1 MLSCWGT
8 GWQPPQ
14 KNTSLLNPDTCWLNP
29 KPVPSS
35 SFWHDFVSTLVLFA
49 TALSRDWTQA
59 KWDESSNK
67 HEKKITEQPGHS
79 LVAGQEVIGSN
90 WKIYFLPWK
99 ITNKINS
106 LNFISSHE
114 KIQFWEGN
122 KKLAENAQQHL
133 PCSKCFVY
141 RLNSF
146 SLLNSFLQNRA
157 GGFGMSTDLSLTAG
171 SSSQR
176 DVPQPLGLC
185 LPGV

>member
-1 MLSCWGT
+1 MLAQHTRQKKYHSEPRDSRRHPCRSPCRWWEFCHWINGDGFTPALSEKQMLSCWGT

-122 KKLAENAQQHL
+122 KN
-133 PCSKCFVY
+133 
-141 RLNSF
+141 
-146 SLLNSFLQNRA
+146 
-157 GGFGMSTDLSLTAG
+157 
-171 SSSQR
+171 
-176 DVPQPLGLC
+176 
-185 LPGV
+185 